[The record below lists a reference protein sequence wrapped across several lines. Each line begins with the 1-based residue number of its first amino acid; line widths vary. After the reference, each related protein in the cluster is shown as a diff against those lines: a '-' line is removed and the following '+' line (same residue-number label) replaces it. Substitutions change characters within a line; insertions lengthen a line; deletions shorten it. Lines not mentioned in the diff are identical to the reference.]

1 MEQPVLKGKLV
12 ELHPIQVEHRQ
23 PIIDAASDG
32 QLWEMTLTVIPSPQ
46 TIDQYLNHAFENRD
60 NGSHIPF
67 VIIDA
72 ASRKVVGCT
81 RFWKID
87 RANRKLEIGH
97 TWLSQSFQRSGI
109 NTEAKYLLLTYA
121 FEVMECVRVQ
131 FTTDE
136 NNTRSRA
143 AILRIGAQQEGIIR
157 HERIMPDGRKRN
169 SVRFSII
176 DDEWKGIKAGL
187 EGKMAGKLGVS

>member
-12 ELHPIQVEHRQ
+12 ELHPMQAEHRQ
-23 PIIDAASDG
+23 SIIDAASDG

-46 TIDQYLNHAFENRD
+46 TIDQYLNCAFENRD

-81 RFWKID
+81 RLWKID

-121 FEVMECVRVQ
+121 FEVMNCVRVQ

-143 AILRIGAQQEGIIR
+143 AILRIGAQQEGIVR

-176 DDEWKGIKAGL
+176 DDEWEVVKAGL
-187 EGKMAGKLGVS
+187 EGKMAGKFGVS